1 MVLVGEFPFV
11 DWYVFGDGVA
21 WRSASFVERDSQEV
35 SVRLFCFTDRWFRSA
50 EQVFPEVYPE
60 SRLRTA
66 VEVVVSGI
74 RYEDLPI
81 LYGYEFVAVRVLLT
95 LHDFLGCS

>member
-1 MVLVGEFPFV
+1 MMR
-11 DWYVFGDGVA
+11 W
-21 WRSASFVERDSQEV
+21 SASFVERDSQEV
-35 SVRLFCFTDRWFRSA
+35 SVGLFGFTRDKCR
-50 EQVFPEVYPE
+50 VYVTVLFLRFE
-60 SRLRTA
+60 MTHVLAKSRLCTA

-95 LHDFLGCS
+95 PHDFLGCSEFHVL